1 MKGILDPKPIR
12 IMIKIIRATSDEHF
26 EITRKLFLEYADS
39 LGFDLEFQDFSH
51 ELASLEEEY
60 ALPKGCILL
69 AEDSGNIIGCVALRP
84 FEAAICEMKRL
95 YVIPAYQGQG
105 IGRLLARKVID
116 RARVA
121 GYQKMRLDTLASMQV
136 ARTLYESLGFYR
148 IESYRYNPI
157 EGTTYME
164 LNLEMVS

>member
-1 MKGILDPKPIR
+1 
-12 IMIKIIRATSDEHF
+12 MIKIILATSDEHF
-26 EITRKLFLEYADS
+26 EVARKLFLEYADS

-51 ELASLEEEY
+51 ELATLEEEY
-60 ALPKGCILL
+60 ALPEGCILL
-69 AEDSGNIIGCVALRP
+69 AKDSGDIVGCVALRP

-105 IGRLLARKVID
+105 IGRLLAREVIAQ
-116 RARVA
+116 ARKT
-121 GYQKMRLDTLASMQV
+121 GYKQMRLDTIASMQT

-157 EGTTYME
+157 AGTTYME
-164 LNLEMVS
+164 LNLEKESKLC